1 MSFLGTCNTSR
12 GGPSKHSNIPN
23 SPHPV
28 TVYRTSANWKRK
40 PQTTN
45 ELNALHRNVSFLNTP
60 PLWPIALVKPHIDSI
75 DFLQHSS
82 AMIVKFLN

>member
-1 MSFLGTCNTSR
+1 MTFLGTCNTSR
-12 GGPSKHSNIPN
+12 GGPSQHSDIPN

-60 PLWPIALVKPHIDSI
+60 PLWPIAVVNIGVPTYRDSI
-75 DFLQHSS
+75 DSTSEFTDD
-82 AMIVKFLN
+82 N